1 MLSIKLLRERLI
13 PGILAAFR
21 LLFAGSHMGISTKV
35 SARIS
40 TQIKKYQK
48 VLEAAKQRDIG
59 EADTVTI
66 ITDFLCDA
74 LGYDKYKEV
83 SSEHAIRG
91 TYVDRVVTVDNKKRF
106 LIEAKAIGAELKD
119 AHVKQ
124 AIDYAAND
132 GVSWVV
138 LSNGAMWRLYNL
150 RFGKPIEKTLVFEI
164 DVLSC
169 DCKDEDI
176 ISCFGSLSSEGY
188 SKDSLTELL
197 NQKQTSSKYTVAAV
211 LRTDK
216 MVEALRKEVRR
227 LSGIRLDADYLVSL
241 LENEIVKRELIDSE
255 EAGAAAAYVRK
266 LQKAAEKERVEVAAN
281 AAPSAPTPLTTGS
294 PSAV

>member
-1 MLSIKLLRERLI
+1 
-13 PGILAAFR
+13 
-21 LLFAGSHMGISTKV
+21 MGISAKI

-40 TQIKKYQK
+40 AQLKKYQK

-66 ITDFLCDA
+66 ITDFLSDA

-106 LIEAKAIGAELKD
+106 LIEAKAIGVELKD

-150 RFGKPIEKTLVFEI
+150 RFGKPIKKTLVFEI
-164 DVLSC
+164 DVLTC
-169 DCKDEDI
+169 DCKDEDV

-188 SKDSLTELL
+188 SKGTLTELL
-197 NQKQTSSKYTVAAV
+197 NEKQISSKYAIAAV

-216 MVEALRKEVRR
+216 MVEAIRKEVRR
-227 LSGIRLDADYLVSL
+227 LSGIRLESEYLSSL
-241 LENEIVKRELIDSE
+241 LESEIVKRELVDSE
-255 EAGAAAAYVRK
+255 EAGAAATYVKK
-266 LQKAAEKERVEVAAN
+266 LQKAADREKVDVAPKTADVPT
-281 AAPSAPTPLTTGS
+281 APLATEAPSA
-294 PSAV
+294 A

>member
-1 MLSIKLLRERLI
+1 
-13 PGILAAFR
+13 
-21 LLFAGSHMGISTKV
+21 MGISAKV
-35 SARIS
+35 SARLS
-40 TQIKKYQK
+40 AQLKKYQK

-66 ITDFLCDA
+66 ITDFLSDA

-91 TYVDRVVTVDNKKRF
+91 TYVDRVVTVDGKKRF
-106 LIEAKAIGAELKD
+106 LIEAKAIGVELKD

-124 AIDYAAND
+124 AIDYAANE

-138 LSNGAMWRLYNL
+138 LSNGAIWRLYNL

-164 DVLSC
+164 DVLAC
-169 DCKDEDI
+169 DCKNDDI

-188 SKDSLTELL
+188 SKDTLTELL
-197 NQKQTSSKYTVAAV
+197 NEKQTSSKYTVAAV

-216 MVEALRKEVRR
+216 MVEAIRKEVRR
-227 LSGIRLDADYLVSL
+227 LSGIRLDPVYLSSL
-241 LENEIVKRELIDSE
+241 IENEIVKRELIDSE

-266 LQKAAEKERVEVAAN
+266 LQKTADREKDDVGTKAAVV
-281 AAPSAPTPLTTGS
+281 PPTPPVTEA
-294 PSAV
+294 PPPV